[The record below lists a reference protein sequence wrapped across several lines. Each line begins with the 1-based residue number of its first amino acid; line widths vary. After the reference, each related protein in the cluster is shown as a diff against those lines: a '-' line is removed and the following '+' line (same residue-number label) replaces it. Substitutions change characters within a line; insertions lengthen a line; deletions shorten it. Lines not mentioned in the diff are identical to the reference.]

1 MLKINWMITDQNITV
16 NYEGQT
22 HIISRVNKSA
32 DKLILMLKNKDY
44 DNIPNFIS
52 ISKRIEKESNN
63 KFVVVNGR
71 IMVEGVEAPA
81 ALSNK
86 IIKFSEQGLPYE
98 PLLKFAKNLQNNP
111 SFRAVNELFLFL
123 EKNDHPITEN
133 GCFIAYKRVRKD
145 FKDIYTGTMDNSV
158 GNVVEMPRNQVNED
172 CNQTCSNGL
181 HVANWDYAHNVY
193 SCAEDDIMLEVEV
206 NPADV
211 VSVPIDYNSAKM
223 RTCKYKV
230 LGVVDKEN
238 STDVALRYVNAES
251 DYGLGTDEVDCDVD
265 FEDEEYPWDDELD
278 ELD

>member
-1 MLKINWMITDQNITV
+1 MLKVNWMITDENITV

-22 HIISRVNKSA
+22 HIISRVNQLA

-63 KFVVVNGR
+63 KFVVVNGK

-98 PLLKFAKNLQNNP
+98 PLMKFAKSLQNNP

-181 HVANWDYAHNVY
+181 HVANWEYAHNLY
-193 SCAEDDIMLEVEV
+193 SQVEGDIMLEVEV

-211 VSVPIDYNSAKM
+211 VSVPTDYNSAKM

-238 STDVALRYVNAES
+238 STDVALRYVNAEP

-265 FEDEEYPWDDELD
+265 FEDEYPWDDEFD